1 MINVWVYLCNVYYYL
16 IQTLLITGWS
26 ISIISSVTG
35 EFTGSWGTDDE
46 TTGGI
51 ADSWGTNDEI
61 TGEIIGSWEIVDEV
75 TVEIN
80 GSWGTDDEITGGSAD
95 SWVTNDEVTGEI
107 IGSWE
112 IDDEVTGE
120 ITGSWGTDDEAL
132 CLCRIITCPLLSS
145 SSLSVRSYQNLILNY
160 DWLKVQ
166 VQMHVYKKGLARAQ
180 W

>member
-1 MINVWVYLCNVYYYL
+1 MINVWDYLCNVYYYL

-61 TGEIIGSWEIVDEV
+61 TGK
-75 TVEIN
+75 
-80 GSWGTDDEITGGSAD
+80 
-95 SWVTNDEVTGEI
+95 I

-160 DWLKVQ
+160 NWLKVQ
-166 VQMHVYKKGLARAQ
+166 VQMHVYKKVLARAQ